1 LGLFLV
7 CLGAFFAA
15 APLPAASAAEF
26 GIAPGG
32 FTVQMLN
39 AEGEPEHRAGA
50 HPDRV
55 LIDFAL
61 ETEGSGTAV
70 KDLAIDM
77 PVGFLGNTNAVTP
90 CPRQAHEEGEECP
103 PESQVGVM
111 SFGSG
116 ESQPLYVLEA
126 EPGQP
131 GGFTSKSGL
140 AIPFELEQRP
150 DDFGVTLIAQD
161 LEGGVPNSAEIEL
174 WGVPANHQVGSS
186 AAPAPFLT
194 TPSTCGPLEFDLRVR
209 SREEGAEW
217 LSETAEAGPL
227 TGCEELPFSPRLSM
241 HLSNPV
247 ADSPTGLAMTL
258 GVPQEEAGE
267 LASAQLRDVAME
279 MPPGITVSPGAA
291 TGLALCTSAQ
301 LGLDNTDPATCPAAS
316 QVGTVELE
324 AGALPEPVA
333 GAVYLG
339 EPAGTERLR
348 LFVVAI
354 RSGLALKFVSSMQPD
369 SSGQIKMVLR
379 DLPQV
384 GIDRISLNF
393 SGSSTALLATPLGCG
408 PITGSGHFVP
418 YGDGPAVDSTAT
430 TAIASILPGLTCPGL
445 LPFAPQLLVST
456 SSHLAGHVTSFST
469 VLRRRQGEALPARF
483 SFTMPAGLS
492 TALGAVETCPDS
504 LAASGSCPAASRVG
518 SVRADVGSGLS
529 SALLSGA
536 LYKAGPYKRS
546 PFSMVMTFGG
556 TIGPFDLGTI
566 AARSSTQ
573 IDPDSGRATIT
584 TDRLPSSVEGMS
596 IRFREIALAFDR
608 SGLVRNPTSCG
619 PHSLDAALV
628 SQEGASASVSTPY
641 PVTGC
646 GRLRFAPRW
655 RAKLLA
661 RAPLRKH
668 DPVGL
673 RFTAKFRRADAS
685 MRSTVLALPPAL
697 KLGLGGLA
705 EICSRADA
713 RRSLCPPG
721 SKVGVARVDSPLLDE
736 PMHGSV
742 YAVQPRGGGEPDT
755 WIALTGGGMTLSFKG
770 ESVSEHGRAMTRMSG
785 MADMPLS
792 SFTLRLGGPGEG
804 LLTFDASPCRH
815 GVARR
820 LSTEIRARGQNG
832 ARHVVRLAIPTGAHC
847 GA

>member
-1 LGLFLV
+1 MLVGLGLL
-7 CLGAFFAA
+7 LTAG
-15 APLPAASAAEF
+15 PLPAASAAEF

-39 AEGEPEHRAGA
+39 AEGEPEQRAGA

-55 LIDFAL
+55 LIDFTL
-61 ETEGSGTAV
+61 ETEETGTSV

-77 PVGFLGNTNAVTP
+77 PAGFLGDTSAVTP

-111 SFGSG
+111 SFGGSG

-131 GGFTSKSGL
+131 GGFTSKVGL
-140 AIPFELEQRP
+140 AIPFELEQRA
-150 DDFGVTLIAQD
+150 DDFGATLIARD
-161 LEGGVPNSAEIEL
+161 LTGETLNSAKIEL
-174 WGVPANHQVGSS
+174 WGVPADHQVGSS
-186 AAPAPFLT
+186 AAPVPFLT
-194 TPSTCGPLEFDLRVR
+194 TPSTCGPLEFGLRVR

-227 TGCEELPFSPRLSM
+227 TGCQELPFAPRLSM
-241 HLSNPV
+241 RLSNPL
-247 ADSPTGLAMTL
+247 ADSPTGLTMTVS
-258 GVPQEEAGE
+258 VPQEEVGE
-267 LASAQLRDVAME
+267 LASAQLRDVSME

-301 LGLDNTDPATCPAAS
+301 LGLGNAEPATCPVAS
-316 QVGTVELE
+316 RVGTIELE
-324 AGALPEPVA
+324 AAALPEAVT

-348 LFVVAI
+348 LFVVAV
-354 RSGLALKFVSSMQPD
+354 RSGQALKFASSVQPD
-369 SSGQIKMVLR
+369 SSGRLR
-379 DLPQV
+379 MNLSDLPQV
-384 GIDRISLNF
+384 GIDRVSLDL
-393 SGSSTALLATPLGCG
+393 SGGSTALLATPLGCG
-408 PITGSGHFVP
+408 PIAGSAHLVP
-418 YGDGPAVDSTAT
+418 YGDGPVVDSIATAP
-430 TAIASILPGLTCPGL
+430 IASILPGLACPGP
-445 LPFAPQLLVST
+445 LPFAPQLLVSA
-456 SSHLAGHVTSFST
+456 SSHQAGHVTSFST
-469 VLRRRQGEALPARF
+469 ILRRRSGEALPARF

-492 TALGAVETCPDS
+492 TALGAVATCPDS
-504 LAASGSCPAASRVG
+504 LAGAGDCPADSRVG
-518 SVRADVGSGLS
+518 SVRAEVGSGLS

-546 PFSMVMTFGG
+546 PFSVVMTFGG
-556 TIGPFDLGTI
+556 TIGPFDLGTVV
-566 AARSSTQ
+566 ARSSTR
-573 IDPDSGRATIT
+573 IDPDNGRATIT
-584 TDRLPSSVEGMS
+584 TDSLPSSVEGMS

-608 SGLVRNPTSCG
+608 PGLVRNPTSCG
-619 PHSLDAALV
+619 PHSLDAALA
-628 SQEGASASVSTPY
+628 SQEGASASVGIPY

-661 RAPLRKH
+661 RGPLRKH

-673 RFTAKFRRADAS
+673 RFTAKFHRADAS
-685 MRSTVLALPPAL
+685 MRSVVLALPPAL
-697 KLGLGGLA
+697 KLGLGDLA

-713 RRSLCPPG
+713 RRSLCPPD
-721 SKVGVARVDSPLLDE
+721 SKVGVARVRSPLLDE

-742 YAVQPRGGGEPDT
+742 YAVQPRGEGPPDT
-755 WIALTGGGMTLSFKG
+755 WISLTGGGMTLSFRG
-770 ESVSEHGRAMTRMSG
+770 ESAGEHGRTMTRMRG

-804 LLTFDASPCRH
+804 LLSFDASPCRH

-820 LSTEIRARGQNG
+820 LGTEIRARGQNG
-832 ARHVVRLAIPTGAHC
+832 ALHVVKLTVPTGARC